1 MNNKITNI
9 DNKINELNLQIE
21 KLKLKRLKTIY
32 KRAKK
37 ELLEEFKVG
46 DIVYKEIQKEPYD
59 TTLTKVYCTLSRIE
73 INDEGRVVNFYDKN
87 DNLFFVE
94 IFKLRENK
102 NSGYFWSIMS
112 YEGELKKYV
121 EETEK

>member
-1 MNNKITNI
+1 MLTKIE
-9 DNKINELNLQIE
+9 KINDKIEELSDRIFELEQKKI
-21 KLKLKRLKTIY
+21 KIIY
-32 KRAKK
+32 KQTKK
-37 ELLEEFKVG
+37 ELLEKLKVG
-46 DIVYKEIQKEPYD
+46 DIVYKEIKKEPYD
-59 TTLTKVYCTLSRIE
+59 TSLTKVYCTLSRIE

-94 IFKLRENK
+94 IFKLREDK

-121 EETEK
+121 EEIKK